1 MAEPK
6 KITPRQALMKLTAL
20 CSQAEHCTADM
31 EEKLRKWAIDEH
43 DQAEIMAYLLRERYV
58 DDARFARFF
67 INDKLRFN
75 KWGRRKIE
83 QALQQ
88 KHIPSSVS
96 APLFAEIEDETY
108 MEVLLPM
115 LRSKWKT
122 IKGRNEYERSM
133 KLIRYAMGR
142 GYDITVIRKCVDL
155 IAGADTEA
163 DVWDED

>member
-1 MAEPK
+1 MG
-6 KITPRQALMKLTAL
+6 TP
-20 CSQAEHCTADM
+20 
-31 EEKLRKWAIDEH
+31 
-43 DQAEIMAYLLRERYV
+43 
-58 DDARFARFF
+58 
-67 INDKLRFN
+67 
-75 KWGRRKIE
+75 KIE

-155 IAGADTEA
+155 IAGADTDRKSTRLNSSHA
-163 DVWDED
+163 NISYAVFCLKKKKLAPKNINCLHK